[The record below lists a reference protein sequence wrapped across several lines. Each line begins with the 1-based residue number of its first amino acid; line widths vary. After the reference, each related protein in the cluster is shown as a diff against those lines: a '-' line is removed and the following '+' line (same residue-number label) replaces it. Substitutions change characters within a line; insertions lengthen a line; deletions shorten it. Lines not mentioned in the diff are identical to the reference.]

1 MPRFLFQTSIAT
13 AVVALG
19 LCSCSDDS
27 STTPEPTPQPALAGS
42 WRFPKAGESDKDFR
56 FTLKFGGGDSVLYR
70 NYYDGIRGDS
80 ILGTWAMRMDTVVVT
95 LADSIYYPPPEP
107 RPSTDAIAKLGD
119 FSRTRTLEFLQLGST
134 LIDPVSHI
142 TLNKE

>member
-1 MPRFLFQTSIAT
+1 MPHFPLRTTLAAALALAFQA
-13 AVVALG
+13 
-19 LCSCSDDS
+19 CSDES
-27 STTPEPTPQPALAGS
+27 STTPEPTLQPSLAGS

-56 FTLKFGGGDSVLYR
+56 FTLKLGGGDSVLYR

-80 ILGTWAMRMDTVVVT
+80 ILGTWAMRMDTLVIT

-119 FSRTRTLEFLQLGST
+119 FSRTRTMKFIQVGST
-134 LIDPVSHI
+134 LIDPIYHI